1 LLEKEKERDY
11 LKLKEKLQKILIEN
25 LYLKE
30 F

>member
-1 LLEKEKERDY
+1 LEKEKERDY